1 MKKTYTSPS
10 LAVYGKLEGITLGVG
25 GHAPDVPSLLNDIC
39 TTGTAVNSSGAT
51 VTVTCATTPS

>member
-25 GHAPDVPSLLNDIC
+25 GTAPDVAGISNNNCL
-39 TTGTAVNSSGAT
+39 TGTVATNGAT
-51 VTVTCATTPS
+51 VTISCATVPS